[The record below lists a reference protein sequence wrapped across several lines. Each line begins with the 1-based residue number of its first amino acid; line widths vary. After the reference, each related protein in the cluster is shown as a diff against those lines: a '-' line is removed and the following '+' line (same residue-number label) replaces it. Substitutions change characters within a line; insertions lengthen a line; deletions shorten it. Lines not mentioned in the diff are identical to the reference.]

1 MSGGSSQL
9 LLGFYKPLYG
19 DIKIGGKSIYEIGVN
34 SLREKIS
41 FVPQDIELLNTS
53 IKENIKCGKMNA
65 SDEEIIDIC
74 KKLKLHEKIMSLPQG
89 YDTIITE
96 RVNLSGGEK
105 QRIAIAR
112 ALIKHPQI
120 FILDEPTSALD
131 LENETI
137 IREIIENLS
146 RECTVIVVAHRITT
160 IVNAD
165 KIFVFDN
172 GRVVEERTHKTLIN
186 NKETYYN
193 LLLNSKE
200 LNQVNIK

>member
-1 MSGGSSQL
+1 M
-9 LLGFYKPLYG
+9 YG